1 MYDTTKTWYSQIN
14 FIKKYSGVR
23 VIVSVIGLNMWLSSR
38 SHHLQAEQELAE
50 KSREKVHRTRVSLA
64 EASTQEWLQRGP
76 IILQASEDN
85 CLQRVRV
92 EPAFFHPISL
102 F

>member
-1 MYDTTKTWYSQIN
+1 MYATTKTWYSQIN

-23 VIVSVIGLNMWLSSR
+23 VIVSVIGLNMWLSLR

-64 EASTQEWLQRGP
+64 EASTQEWLQREHVGGRT
-76 IILQASEDN
+76 S
-85 CLQRVRV
+85 
-92 EPAFFHPISL
+92 
-102 F
+102 